1 MRSHSALAAGSLAV
15 LLFVV
20 GCAGIPSSGDVHDV
34 QSIGA
39 APSPVVPVGPISGQ
53 EPDLVVHAFID
64 AATDTTLDAQAGKR
78 FAVARQYLTAEA
90 SDKWQVGDAGK
101 PVIVLRDAYRA
112 DRGADVGS
120 IKVSGTQIAAL
131 DADGAYHAVAA
142 KPYELS
148 LNLTKVKGEWRIE
161 NPPADLLITSSI
173 FSSNYNYRTVYFL
186 NPTGTVLVPD
196 RRYLIVGATAAV
208 RAGQLVDLL
217 FRGPSSS
224 LQQAVSSRL
233 GAGVS
238 LESNVTVD
246 DPTGDIRVALS
257 NVDPSPQARQQ
268 LAAQL
273 ASTLQTE
280 GNGVLITIDGQ
291 QLGTKA
297 FTVHD
302 TLSFSPDQIPA
313 GGPAVPLDPYYT
325 DALGRIVS
333 LQTGQAMWGR
343 LGHSGGVKSAAM
355 SAANGTLAAV
365 ATTGTGQELLIGRP
379 LEYQN
384 AVSVLPATTL
394 TTPSFDRAGD
404 EVWVVQDGATNPKVL
419 QLTTSTP
426 TGRQVVDAPG
436 LAGKGAVTALALS
449 PDGVRVAIVA
459 GHRLYIGVIVSQQ
472 PDSGGSPMT
481 QPGSG
486 GGSPP
491 TTSITGL
498 VQIDPSLTNVGPI
511 AFSSADGLLVGAKLA
526 NAVFVTVHQVSIDGS
541 VDSPVTDTN
550 ITGDVTDIAV
560 GNGQTFAAFD
570 GRVWKLDGSQS
581 TGGWVSPD
589 PQSPVVEGSTP
600 FLPN

>member
-1 MRSHSALAAGSLAV
+1 MTSRSTLAAGSLAV

-20 GCAGIPSSGDVHDV
+20 GCAGIPSSGDVRDV
-34 QSIGA
+34 QPIGA

-64 AATDTTLDAQAGKR
+64 AAADTTLDAQAGKR
-78 FAVARQYLTAEA
+78 FAVARQYLTAGA
-90 SDKWQVGDAGK
+90 SDKWQVGDAAK

-131 DADGAYHAVAA
+131 DADGAYHAIAA
-142 KPYELS
+142 KPYEVNLK
-148 LNLTKVKGEWRIE
+148 LTKVKGEWRIE

-173 FSSNYNYRTVYFL
+173 FSSNYNYRTVHCL

-217 FRGPSSS
+217 FHGPSSS
-224 LQQAVSSRL
+224 LQQVVSSRL
-233 GAGVS
+233 GSGVK
-238 LESNVTVD
+238 LDRSNVTVD
-246 DPTGDIRVALS
+246 DATGDIRVALS

-273 ASTLQTE
+273 AFTLQTE
-280 GNGVLITIDGQ
+280 GSVVITIDGQ

-297 FTVHD
+297 FTVKD
-302 TLSFSPDQIPA
+302 TQSFSPDQIPA

-325 DALGRIVS
+325 DAQGRIVS

-343 LGHSGGVKSAAM
+343 LGHSGGVQSAAM

-365 ATTGTGQELLIGRP
+365 ATTGNGQQLLIGRP

-384 AVSVLPATTL
+384 AVAVLPATTL

-436 LAGKGAVTALALS
+436 LA
-449 PDGVRVAIVA
+449 
-459 GHRLYIGVIVSQQ
+459 
-472 PDSGGSPMT
+472 
-481 QPGSG
+481 
-486 GGSPP
+486 
-491 TTSITGL
+491 
-498 VQIDPSLTNVGPI
+498 
-511 AFSSADGLLVGAKLA
+511 
-526 NAVFVTVHQVSIDGS
+526 
-541 VDSPVTDTN
+541 
-550 ITGDVTDIAV
+550 
-560 GNGQTFAAFD
+560 
-570 GRVWKLDGSQS
+570 
-581 TGGWVSPD
+581 
-589 PQSPVVEGSTP
+589 
-600 FLPN
+600 

>member
-1 MRSHSALAAGSLAV
+1 MKRRSALAAVSLAL
-15 LLFVV
+15 LLFLV
-20 GCAGIPSSGDVHDV
+20 GCAGIPSSGEVHDV
-34 QSIGA
+34 QTIGA
-39 APSPVVPVGPISGQ
+39 APSQGAPVGPISGQ
-53 EPDLVVHAFID
+53 EPDLVVHAFIE
-64 AATDTTLDAQAGKR
+64 AAADTTLDAQAGKR
-78 FAVARQYLTAEA
+78 FGVARQYLTTEA
-90 SDKWQVGDAGK
+90 SDKWQVGDAST

-112 DRGADVGS
+112 DRGADDGS
-120 IKVSGTQIAAL
+120 IKVSGTQIATL
-131 DADGAYHAVAA
+131 DAGGAYHAVAA
-142 KPYELS
+142 KPYAMNLK
-148 LNLTKVKGEWRIE
+148 LTKVKGEWRIE
-161 NPPADLLITSSI
+161 NPPADLLITTTN
-173 FSSNYNYRTVYFL
+173 FGKAYNYRTLYFL
-186 NPTGTVLVPD
+186 NSTGTVLVPD

-224 LQQAVSSRL
+224 LQQVVTSRL
-233 GAGVS
+233 GAGVK
-238 LESNVTVD
+238 LQSNVTVD
-246 DPTGDIRVALS
+246 DPTGDIRVALT
-257 NVDPSPQARQQ
+257 NVDPSPPARQQ

-273 ASTLQTE
+273 AFTLQTE
-280 GNGVLITIDGQ
+280 GNVVITIDGQ

-302 TLSFSPDQIPA
+302 TQSFSPEQIPA

-325 DALGRIVS
+325 DAQGRIVS

-343 LGHSGGVKSAAM
+343 LGHSGGVQSAAM

-365 ATTGTGQELLIGRP
+365 ATTETGQELLIGRP

-384 AVSVLPATTL
+384 AVAVLPATTL
-394 TTPSFDRAGD
+394 TTPSFDRSGD

-426 TGRQVVDAPG
+426 TGRQVVDVPG
-436 LAGKGAVTALALS
+436 LTGQGPVTALALS

-459 GHRLYIGVIVSQQ
+459 GHRLYVGVIVSQP
-472 PDSGGSPMT
+472 PDSGGSSTTP
-481 QPGSG
+481 PGSG
-486 GGSPP
+486 GGSP

-511 AFSSADGLLVGAKLA
+511 AFSSADGLLVGAKVA
-526 NAVFVTVHQVSIDGS
+526 SAVFVTLHQVSIDGS
-541 VDSPVTDTN
+541 VDSPLTDTN

-560 GNGQTFAAFD
+560 GNGQILVGFD

-581 TGGWVSPD
+581 TGAWVSPD
-589 PQSPVVEGSTP
+589 PQSLVVEGSTP